1 MTIKDAQNSV
11 NEWIRTIGG
20 GYFDIMT
27 NTTILMEEVGEFAR
41 VVSRLEGMQKAKTG
55 EVLNYGEELADI
67 LWVILCLA
75 NQKDVDL
82 TKELHE
88 SFVKKTKR
96 DSKRFTD

>member
-1 MTIKDAQNSV
+1 MTIKDAQTSV
-11 NEWIRTIGG
+11 NEWIKNFGG

-27 NTTILMEEVGEFAR
+27 NTAILMEEVGEFAR
-41 VVSRLEGMQKAKTG
+41 VASRLEGMQKTKAG

-67 LWVILCLA
+67 LWVVLCLA

-82 TKELHE
+82 TKELHD

-96 DSKRFTD
+96 DVDRFKH

>member
-1 MTIKDAQNSV
+1 MQINEAQKKV
-11 NEWIRTIGG
+11 HEWINTYGG
-20 GYFDIMT
+20 GYFDILT

-41 VVSRLEGMQKAKTG
+41 VVSRSEGMQKSKVG
-55 EVLNYGEELADI
+55 EDLNYGEELGDI

-82 TKELHE
+82 TQELHN

-96 DSKRFTD
+96 DAKRFVE

>member
-1 MTIKDAQNSV
+1 MTIDDAQKSV
-11 NEWIRTIGG
+11 NEWIIEYGG
-20 GYFDIMT
+20 GYFDVLT
-27 NTTILMEEVGEFAR
+27 NITILMEEVGELAR
-41 VVSRLEGMQKAKTG
+41 VVSRTDGMQKKKEG

-82 TKELHE
+82 TQELHQ

-96 DSKRFTD
+96 DSKRFID

>member
-1 MTIKDAQNSV
+1 MTIEDAQKSV
-11 NEWIRTIGG
+11 NEWIIECGG
-20 GYFDIMT
+20 GYFDVLT
-27 NTTILMEEVGEFAR
+27 NATILMEEVGELAR
-41 VVSRLEGMQKAKTG
+41 VVSRTDGMQKKKDG

-82 TKELHE
+82 TQELHK

-96 DSKRFTD
+96 DSKRFID

>member
-1 MTIKDAQNSV
+1 MTIDDAQKSV
-11 NEWIRTIGG
+11 NEWIIEYGG
-20 GYFDIMT
+20 VYFDVLT
-27 NTTILMEEVGEFAR
+27 NITILMEEVGELAR
-41 VVSRLEGMQKAKTG
+41 VVSRTDGMQKKKEG

-82 TKELHE
+82 TQELHQ

-96 DSKRFTD
+96 DSKRFID